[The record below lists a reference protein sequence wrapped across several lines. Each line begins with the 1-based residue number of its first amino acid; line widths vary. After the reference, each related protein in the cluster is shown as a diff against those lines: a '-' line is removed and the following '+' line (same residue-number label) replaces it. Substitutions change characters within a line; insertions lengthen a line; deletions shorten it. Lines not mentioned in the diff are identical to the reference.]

1 MTHTRK
7 MALVAILSA
16 VSFLLM
22 FFQLPLIPGAD
33 FLQMDFSILPVL
45 IGLAILE
52 VKSGMTILLLR
63 SLLKLLLNSSGVSTY
78 IGLPMN
84 ILAMG
89 IFILSFAYIW
99 KKKKTAKSFW
109 MAAIVATIGSTL
121 GMLFA
126 NYIYAV
132 PLYEAY
138 ANFDIKTILGLGNY
152 LFAMVVPFNLLQ
164 GVILSVA
171 FYGLYTVMKPVLKP
185 YEK

>member
-1 MTHTRK
+1 MTHTKK

-45 IGLAILE
+45 VGLVMLDT
-52 VKSGMTILLLR
+52 KSSLTILLIR
-63 SLLKLLLNSSGVSTY
+63 SLLKLLLNSNGVSTY

-89 IFILSFAYIW
+89 IFILSFAMIW
-99 KKKKTAKSFW
+99 KKRKTPRSFW
-109 MAAIVATIGSTL
+109 LAGIIATIGSTL
-121 GMLFA
+121 GMLVA

-132 PLYEAY
+132 PLYA
-138 ANFDIKTILGLGNY
+138 AFAHFDIKAILGLGNY

-164 GVILSVA
+164 GGVLSVA
-171 FYGLYTVMKPVLKP
+171 FYGLYSVIKPILKN